1 VNESEVK
8 VELNGSNVFRMSW
21 FGFPNVAFSDLAE
34 RSIAR
39 AQDDCA
45 KIKGISE
52 DMADTLLEICSSNAS
67 GARDYG
73 LRLIEMSKLNTASA
87 IDFASHLLGSKS
99 MSDVLSLSAAEA
111 RRMFENATA
120 QNRELWELAKE
131 AGEPV
136 RKQAAKVF
144 LRAS

>member
-1 VNESEVK
+1 VK
-8 VELNGSNVFRMSW
+8 AEPNGSNVFRMW
-21 FGFPNVAFSDLAE
+21 FSFPNIAFGDVAE
-34 RSIAR
+34 RSVAR
-39 AQDDCA
+39 AQDDCE

-52 DMADTLLEICSSNAS
+52 DMADALLEICSSNAS

-99 MSDVLSLSAAEA
+99 MTDALSLSATEA
-111 RRMFENATA
+111 RKMLENATA
-120 QNRELWELAKE
+120 QNRELWELAKKVAEE